1 MRESEV
7 TGWNGVIWYLLGAWS
22 VLRFL
27 PKDVG
32 VMGVLLLS
40 WCDTA
45 ASTMGR
51 LYGRYTPR
59 IREGKSLAGSAAAAV
74 VGMVTAGLFY
84 GWFVPRYGFDDHFMF
99 HGTLTLPVVMRHG
112 LLGWTK
118 NKGQGIVGGWL
129 ALGIVSVYSGLVAS
143 FSEVVD
149 LFGWDDNLTIPVLS
163 GVGLWGFFRCFGM

>member
-7 TGWNGVIWYLLGAWS
+7 AGWNGVIWYLLGAWS

-59 IREGKSLAGSAAAAV
+59 IREGKSLAGSAAAAA
-74 VGMVTAGLFY
+74 VGMVTAGLFW
-84 GWFVPRYGFDDHFMF
+84 GWAVPRYGWDEDFMF
-99 HGTLTLPVVMRHG
+99 HGTLTLPAVMRHG
-112 LLGWTK
+112 LLGWIK
-118 NKGQGIVGGWL
+118 SDGQGVMGGWL
-129 ALGIVSVYSGLVAS
+129 ALGVVSVYSGLVAS
-143 FSEVVD
+143 ISEVVD

-163 GVGLWGFFRCFGM
+163 GVGLWGFFRCFGT